1 MPSCPSAS
9 LSTCPAKPPVY
20 IISWH
25 QPVVPSSIT
34 DFIMWINLYWRD
46 QPKLFVYSKHNW
58 IPGLQR

>member
-1 MPSCPSAS
+1 MSSCPSAS

-34 DFIMWINLYWRD
+34 DFIMWINLYWRA
-46 QPKLFVYSKHNW
+46 QPKLFVYSKHN
-58 IPGLQR
+58 